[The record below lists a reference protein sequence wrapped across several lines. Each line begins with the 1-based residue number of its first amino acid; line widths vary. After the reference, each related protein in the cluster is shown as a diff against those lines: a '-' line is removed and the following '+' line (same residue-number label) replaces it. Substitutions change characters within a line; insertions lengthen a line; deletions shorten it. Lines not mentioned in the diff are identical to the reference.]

1 MQFFYSDQDDW
12 ETDQLLNFEKQEFD
26 VLLYDNNYLIF
37 LILMR
42 ENQNTFQFHQQDSK
56 LSKKKDLSILRKNF
70 CFKFLTFE
78 SDHDERRLRL
88 EPVAL
93 PVGITRLPILENV
106 VDV

>member
-56 LSKKKDLSILRKNF
+56 LSKKKIYQYLRKIFVSNF
-70 CFKFLTFE
+70 LLSNQTMTN
-78 SDHDERRLRL
+78 DDY
-88 EPVAL
+88 
-93 PVGITRLPILENV
+93 
-106 VDV
+106 D